1 MKQKIEMRTNP
12 ERLAEIL
19 YEAIKRYIDSKNGN
33 KSLDFQPCKSGN
45 SHRFRDM
52 GKENHILSPGFKATV
67 SDRFLCD
74 IIK

>member
-1 MKQKIEMRTNP
+1 MMRCDMKKQRVVRTNP

-45 SHRFRDM
+45 NHRFRDI
-52 GKENHILSPGFKATV
+52 GKESNDEEV
-67 SDRFLCD
+67 R
-74 IIK
+74 